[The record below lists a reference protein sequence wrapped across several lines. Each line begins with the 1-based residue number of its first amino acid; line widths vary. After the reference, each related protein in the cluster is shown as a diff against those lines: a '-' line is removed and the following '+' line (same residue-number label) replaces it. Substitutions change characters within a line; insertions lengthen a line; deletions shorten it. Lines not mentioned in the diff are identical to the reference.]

1 MNRSI
6 MLAATGLLAMTAG
19 AYASDQPGTTAD
31 QWKEELSA
39 PAPQGATDAGFLIS
53 TANITRGAGPL
64 NRITGTLTPAA
75 FISLDADVFC
85 IRITDPA
92 SFSATVGGTR
102 DSVLTL
108 FNSAGQGIAFNDDRT
123 DSTTSRAAR
132 LTNQFTS
139 SLPVGD
145 YFLAI
150 SLNNVLSGN
159 VSFTRPLDGFGNL
172 MFTGQTQLTPT
183 DDMLRRVEYGPIN
196 PAATLTS
203 WESYN
208 TNALPFTF
216 NYTITLTGAEYSLLP
231 TPGAGAML
239 GMAGM
244 MVLRRR
250 RR

>member
-39 PAPQGATDAGFLIS
+39 PAPQGATDAGFLVT

-64 NRITGTLTPAA
+64 NRITGSLTPAA
-75 FISLDADVFC
+75 FLTLDADVFC

-92 SFSATVGGTR
+92 NFSATVGGTT
-102 DSVLTL
+102 DTVLAL
-108 FNSAGQGIAFNDDRT
+108 FDGLGRGIAFNDDRT

-132 LTNQFTS
+132 LTSLFTS

-150 SLNNVLSGN
+150 GRNGTLAGN
-159 VSFTRPLDGFGNL
+159 PNFTRPLDGSGNL
-172 MFTGQTQLTPT
+172 MFTGQAQQTPS
-183 DDMLRRVEYGPIN
+183 DDLLRRAEYGPLSST
-196 PAATLTS
+196 AVLTS
-203 WESYN
+203 WETFNSN
-208 TNALPFTF
+208 FLPFSSS
-216 NYTITLTGAEYSLLP
+216 YTITLTGVEYSLIP
-231 TPGAGAML
+231 APGAGAVL
-239 GMAGM
+239 GLAGLGAM
-244 MVLRRR
+244 RRR